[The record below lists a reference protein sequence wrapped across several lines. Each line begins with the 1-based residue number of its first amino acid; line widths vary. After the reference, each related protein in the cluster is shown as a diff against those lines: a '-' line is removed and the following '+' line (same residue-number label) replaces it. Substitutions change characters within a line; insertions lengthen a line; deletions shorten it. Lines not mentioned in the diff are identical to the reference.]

1 MSNQEFGGDMPELIG
16 RVALV
21 TGAASGIGRETA
33 IELAECGAVVAVV
46 DIDLP
51 GAQAVVAHIQECGQQ
66 AWAICCDVT
75 VPEQIQDAVTETATR
90 MDRLDILVNN
100 AGISPLRP
108 LDEISLA
115 EWNNVLATNLTG
127 PFLFIQA
134 ALPYLKAAENRARV
148 INIGSLAGQN
158 GGISVGAHYTASKG
172 GLIALTKQVARVL
185 APTRGTANAVS
196 PGTTETALT
205 QGWPAETRENLAH
218 QIPLGRLGSPGDV
231 AHAVLFLASPEAGFI
246 TGATI
251 NVNGGLY
258 IS

>member
-1 MSNQEFGGDMPELIG
+1 MSELMG

-33 IELAECGAVVAVV
+33 LLLAEHGAAVAVV

-51 GAQAVVAHIQECGQQ
+51 GAKAVVNLIQERGWR
-66 AWAICCDVT
+66 AWAVHCDVT
-75 VPEQIQDAVTETATR
+75 VPEQVQAAVAETANQ

-115 EWNNVLATNLTG
+115 EWNKVLAINLTG
-127 PFLFIQA
+127 PFLFTQA
-134 ALPYLKAAENRARV
+134 TLPFLKAAGSQARV

-172 GLIALTKQVARVL
+172 GLIALTKQIARVL
-185 APTRGTANAVS
+185 APTHGTANAVS
-196 PGTTETALT
+196 PGTTDTGLT
-205 QGWPAETRENLAH
+205 QGWPAEIRENIAH
-218 QIPLGRLGSPGDV
+218 QIPLGRLGTPGDV
-231 AHAVLFLASPEAGFI
+231 AHAVLFLASLEAGFI